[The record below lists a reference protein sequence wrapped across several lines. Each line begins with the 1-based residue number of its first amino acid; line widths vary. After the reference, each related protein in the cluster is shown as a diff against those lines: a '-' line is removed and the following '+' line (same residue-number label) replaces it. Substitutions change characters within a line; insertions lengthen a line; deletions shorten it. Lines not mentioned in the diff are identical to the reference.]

1 MIFLLPCDPLDSKK
15 VDYDFQ
21 REFNAIV
28 SLGFKVNLYDHDQ
41 LVDHNAFISNIDNRN
56 GKHSVILRSWML
68 KENQYDF
75 LYKSLASRNLYLIN
89 TPEQY
94 LNCHY
99 YPNVYDK
106 IKKFSPKS
114 TWFEN
119 ISNESIIHH
128 RDIMGC
134 DVIIKDYVKSE
145 KYSSDLFMLSKSLS
159 NEEFCSKVNEFKLS
173 RGKLFNRGIVFKEF
187 LDLKK
192 FGEKT
197 NEFRLFVYN
206 KKVISTSQNTELG
219 FGTSPNL
226 DFLNDII
233 QSIDSNLYTIDIA
246 ELDSGEWIILETGD
260 GSVSGLASGQD
271 EFIFYTNFIC

>member
-41 LVDHNAFISNIDNRN
+41 LVDHNTFVSNIDNRN
-56 GKHSVILRSWML
+56 EKDSVILRSWML

-75 LYKSLASRNLYLIN
+75 LYKSLISSNLYLIN
-89 TPEQY
+89 TLEQY

-106 IKKFSPKS
+106 IKQLSPKS
-114 TWFEN
+114 TWFDD
-119 ISNESIIHH
+119 ISDESIIHNKNTMSC
-128 RDIMGC
+128 DI
-134 DVIIKDYVKSE
+134 IIKDYVKSE

-159 NEEFCSKVNEFKLS
+159 NEDFCEKVNEFKLS
-173 RGKLFNRGIVFKEF
+173 RGKLFNKGIVFKEF
-187 LDLKK
+187 LNLKK
-192 FGEKT
+192 FGDKT
-197 NEFRLFVYN
+197 NEFRIFVYN
-206 KKVISTSQNTELG
+206 KNIISASQNTELG
-219 FGTSPNL
+219 FGDVPNL
-226 DFLNDII
+226 DFLNEII
-233 QSIDSNLYTIDIA
+233 QSIDSNFYTIDIA
-246 ELDSGEWIILETGD
+246 ELDSGDWIILETGD

-271 EFIFYTNFIC
+271 EFIFYTNFI